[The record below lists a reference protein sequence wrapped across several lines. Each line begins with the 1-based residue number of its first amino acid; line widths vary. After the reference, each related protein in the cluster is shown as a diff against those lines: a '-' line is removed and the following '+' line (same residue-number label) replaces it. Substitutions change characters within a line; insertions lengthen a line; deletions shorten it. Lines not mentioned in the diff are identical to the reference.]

1 MDSLIRT
8 FSNAQT
14 SRDGYQLAQTL
25 SPDLPQQ
32 QLQAIWKSCGH
43 HDAQN
48 VIKRGI
54 QNSTSGFEKLPKDE
68 VQGWSDV
75 YLAYW
80 KAIGELLPAL
90 NQAPQSSWTKV
101 YDAWKELLS
110 ALYRGYI
117 GQGFEA
123 WSIPCLYVVA
133 KNLRIFALKADEER
147 NNNVAAGD
155 TSGQIFQDDFDPESE
170 QHQKLEDC
178 ARQLNRIFTLCL
190 NDRYYYFSH
199 RLHASRWTSLTMLQ
213 STLGGVTEMGYLL
226 YHQSSVQDVL

>member
-8 FSNAQT
+8 FSDAQT
-14 SRDGYQLAQTL
+14 SRIGYQLAQTL

-32 QLQAIWKSCGH
+32 QLQAIWNSCGH

-75 YLAYW
+75 YHAYW

-190 NDRYYYFSH
+190 NDRYFSFITTY
-199 RLHASRWTSLTMLQ
+199 ACSRTD
-213 STLGGVTEMGYLL
+213 G
-226 YHQSSVQDVL
+226 H